1 MNRPA
6 HYIKSIIVILL
17 AVSINLPV
25 FITNQYLEYQR
36 KSIRKTVKAAIN
48 AGLREDQLTKLRFS
62 KTDIADKI
70 SWEKLDEFEFEGK
83 LYDIV
88 KAEETTDSIVYFC
101 WLDNDE
107 STVKKLLNNISNYE
121 WSKNKNRQN
130 QQQRQMDYAKNLIC
144 PSNHFLDIK
153 ANFVNIEKKSECAY
167 KRFGYENH
175 ILALD
180 CPPPE
185 LYI

>member
-48 AGLREDQLTKLRFS
+48 AGLHEDQLTKLRFS

-70 SWEKLDEFEFEGK
+70 SWEKSDEFEFEGK

-88 KAEETTDSIVYFC
+88 KTEETNDSIVYFC

-107 STVKKLLNNISNYE
+107 SAVKKLLNNISNYE

-130 QQQRQMDYAKNLIC
+130 QQQRQIDYAKNLIC
-144 PSNHFLDIK
+144 PSNHYIDYKPNMMKIGKNAECVYEFLD
-153 ANFVNIEKKSECAY
+153 
-167 KRFGYENH
+167 YENY
-175 ILALD
+175 IVALD